1 MSKGW
6 YVKVDTQ
13 IVFNVDTNIGVVAS
27 TEEQAGLE
35 AQNLVSEWLS
45 RDNYRD
51 VLEVTL
57 PWELEMGG
65 LNWNRG
71 GRSGEIDFDTMWVS
85 SVTPDP
91 DFDPDEP
98 DEPDADDLMEASMCL
113 LEAFWNLPDDD
124 IRRSDFLPNHG
135 IAHVRSQVADAARLC
150 HQTWMVVIDDDGFD
164 CFDWDF
170 CPQFLDRCMD
180 EQMAL
185 KSNDLH
191 ELVRMWKGL

>member
-6 YVKVDTQ
+6 YVKVDVPVQ
-13 IVFNVDTNIGVVAS
+13 FMMDCNIGVVAES
-27 TEEQAGLE
+27 EGGAQQAAEEIVANELRKAVDELQEGF
-35 AQNLVSEWLS
+35 
-45 RDNYRD
+45 
-51 VLEVTL
+51 
-57 PWELEMGG
+57 PWDFTTGC
-65 LNWNRG
+65 LNWSRG
-71 GRSGEIDFDTMWVS
+71 GGTLAPVFELMRAGSA
-85 SVTPDP
+85 TPDP

-98 DEPDADDLMEASMCL
+98 DAGDLMDAAMCL

-180 EQMAL
+180 EQMAV

-191 ELVRMWKGL
+191 ELVRMWKEAR